1 MNKTSTAAKG
11 KGVVMSMNTAEAF
24 ELLFDKNNKTAYKA
38 LQELQKESEET
49 DHVYPYMD
57 RLSDMLESDNSYIRT
72 RGLTLLAYNARWDR
86 DNKIDEIIDGYLKHI
101 TDVKPITARQCI
113 KLLPMIAKDK
123 PELRNDIC
131 SALERADISFYDDS
145 MQPLVYKDIQKAL
158 KEIQKL

>member
-1 MNKTSTAAKG
+1 MPLNI
-11 KGVVMSMNTAEAF
+11 AETF
-24 ELLFDKNNKTAYKA
+24 ELLFDKNNNTAYKA

-49 DHVYPYMD
+49 DCVYAYMD
-57 RLSDMLESDNSYIRT
+57 RLGDMLDSNNSYIRT
-72 RGLTLLAYNARWDR
+72 RGLVLPACNAKWDK
-86 DNKIDEIIDGYLKHI
+86 DNKIDEIIDEYLRHI

-113 KLLPMIAKDK
+113 KMLPVIAREK

-131 SALERADISFYDDS
+131 SALQKADISFYDDS